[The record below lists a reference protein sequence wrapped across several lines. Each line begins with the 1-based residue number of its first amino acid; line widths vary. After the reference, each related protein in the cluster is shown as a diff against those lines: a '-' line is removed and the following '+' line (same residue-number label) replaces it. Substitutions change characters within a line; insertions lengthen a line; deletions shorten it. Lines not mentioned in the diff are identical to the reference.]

1 MLLAWYFLTL
11 SYEADKPVRVVML
24 AVMAC
29 LAEYMSLWSYES
41 QIILMLA
48 FPVLLPALCRPRPRW
63 RQFVALSVAW
73 YAVAVVYLV
82 LTFLRYSTDGG
93 TTYQLS
99 VLRTVWRPRVIAGD
113 WLFNIAA
120 SLEFWTWVRNEV
132 TTTSYMVGLSLCA
145 VTAFFAGGLVVLR
158 WAGTK
163 DGRTGVVPP
172 PKNGST
178 LLACGTIALILSF
191 PVYLLLGSARD
202 LWRTQLLS
210 GVGSAV
216 VLTAL
221 FSIGVSYAAPVPKW
235 VRNAVFFGLGAIVV
249 YCGSLAALQR
259 GAFHR
264 SLWER
269 HRDAIARVLK
279 TAPNVRPDTIIAF
292 VNVPKDDDPFRHD
305 MWFDVALR
313 LAYPGTPVSAIYF
326 YPDRTPAPGDNLR
339 VESGRWKWD
348 GTAYPPLVRDT
359 SITNTVVIDYAASGK
374 DALVAAIPP
383 YICSEPC
390 APQLYK
396 PAALITGAIS
406 RRAVRRYRLP
416 WPSSDVD

>member
-1 MLLAWYFLTL
+1 MNCW
-11 SYEADKPVRVVML
+11 
-24 AVMAC
+24 
-29 LAEYMSLWSYES
+29 
-41 QIILMLA
+41 I
-48 FPVLLPALCRPRPRW
+48 
-63 RQFVALSVAW
+63 
-73 YAVAVVYLV
+73 
-82 LTFLRYSTDGG
+82 
-93 TTYQLS
+93 
-99 VLRTVWRPRVIAGD
+99 
-113 WLFNIAA
+113 
-120 SLEFWTWVRNEV
+120 
-132 TTTSYMVGLSLCA
+132 
-145 VTAFFAGGLVVLR
+145 
-158 WAGTK
+158 
-163 DGRTGVVPP
+163 
-172 PKNGST
+172 

-221 FSIGVSYAAPVPKW
+221 FSIAVAYAARAPRT
-235 VRNAVFFGLGAIVV
+235 VRNALFFGLGAIVV

-264 SLWER
+264 LLWER
-269 HRDAIARVLK
+269 HREAIARVLRA
-279 TAPNVRPDTIIAF
+279 APNVRPDTIIAF

-339 VESGRWKWD
+339 VENGRWKWD

-359 SITNTVVIDYAASGK
+359 SIANTIVIDYAAAGK
-374 DALVAAIPP
+374 DAVLPAIPS

-390 APQLYK
+390 APQAYN
-396 PAALITGAIS
+396 PSALISGGLS
-406 RRAVRRYRLP
+406 SRAVRRYRLLSP
-416 WPSSDVD
+416 PSVAN